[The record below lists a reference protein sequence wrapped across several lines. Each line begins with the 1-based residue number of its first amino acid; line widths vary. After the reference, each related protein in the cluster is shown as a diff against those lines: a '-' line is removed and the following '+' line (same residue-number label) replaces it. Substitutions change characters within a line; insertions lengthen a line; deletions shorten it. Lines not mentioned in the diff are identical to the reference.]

1 MIQHAVIEGFEPDAD
16 VLTIHIALFVS
27 LQTAARPRDL
37 DHFKD
42 QPRPSSEAPY
52 AKVRTNDLG
61 PRETR
66 EGPFPKR
73 YECTVSARS
82 ANRV

>member
-1 MIQHAVIEGFEPDAD
+1 MVQHAVIEGFEPDAD

-42 QPRPSSEAPY
+42 QPDPSSEGSY
-52 AKVRTNDLG
+52 A
-61 PRETR
+61 
-66 EGPFPKR
+66 
-73 YECTVSARS
+73 
-82 ANRV
+82 